1 MTEEPSGP
9 DPDDERTDK
18 TGDGETSHRDES
30 DTERDPFDETFIV
43 KETRETHSSQ
53 DTGSSRETDSPQD
66 ADSSRDADDASPADR
81 SWLDESRQQ
90 DTDQQD
96 DEWGRIPIDLDGEDE
111 DAVSDSDDDG
121 QAPADDEMV
130 PEPSSTPIVSGEPT
144 LEGAVFVVLGAVAM
158 VLVLFRLG
166 SVMLG

>member
-1 MTEEPSGP
+1 MTEEPSGSG
-9 DPDDERTDK
+9 PDDERTDQ

-43 KETRETHSSQ
+43 KETRETHSSRETDPAQ
-53 DTGSSRETDSPQD
+53 ETDSPQD
-66 ADSSRDADDASPADR
+66 ADSS
-81 SWLDESRQQ
+81 WN
-90 DTDQQD
+90 TDQQD
-96 DEWGRIPIDLDGEDE
+96 DEWGRIPIGLDGEDG
-111 DAVSDSDDDG
+111 DTVSDSDGDG
-121 QAPADDEMV
+121 DLPEDDEMV

-144 LEGAVFVVLGAVAM
+144 LEGAVFVVLGAVSM

>member
-18 TGDGETSHRDES
+18 SGDGEPSHRDES

-43 KETRETHSSQ
+43 KETRETHSSRET
-53 DTGSSRETDSPQD
+53 DSSQETDSPQD
-66 ADSSRDADDASPADR
+66 ADSTRDN
-81 SWLDESRQQ
+81 
-90 DTDQQD
+90 DQQA
-96 DEWGRIPIDLDGEDE
+96 DEWGRIPIGLDGEDE
-111 DAVSDSDDDG
+111 DAVSDSDGDG
-121 QAPADDEMV
+121 EVPEDDEMV